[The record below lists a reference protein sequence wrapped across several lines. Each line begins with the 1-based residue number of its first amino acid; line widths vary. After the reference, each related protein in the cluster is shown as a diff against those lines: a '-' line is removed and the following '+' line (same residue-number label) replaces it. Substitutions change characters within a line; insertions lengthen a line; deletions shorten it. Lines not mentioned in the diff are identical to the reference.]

1 MASCA
6 SNDAF
11 YAATSDFLKWLRD
24 RPGTNISR
32 KLEITDLRA
41 YNAGRGIG
49 KEASPMLF
57 VLVFAEA
64 PAVAVEDVEED
75 EELLTIAKSDVL
87 TVRTSSLQQ
96 VKPDLLQCL
105 DSWNSLVLVMI
116 YEDGL
121 GERSTWWNYLQLL
134 PTDFDVRISESIC
147 PSGLNRESIHMS
159 LGIWTFYTCYKARH
173 PS

>member
-1 MASCA
+1 MASCV

-11 YAATSDFLKWLRD
+11 YATTSDFLKWLRD

-49 KEASPMLF
+49 KKISPELF

-75 EELLTIAKSDVL
+75 EELFTIAKSDVL

-121 GERSTWWNYLQLL
+121 GEKSAWWNYLQLL
-134 PTDFDVRISESIC
+134 PTDFDVRIFESIC
-147 PSGLNRESIHMS
+147 PFRIGL
-159 LGIWTFYTCYKARH
+159 
-173 PS
+173 